1 MPNNARTLTPASDK
15 LSDYKTR
22 ADTMSGTH
30 VLPMP
35 DQQPVVAGMPRR
47 DRSLTDPGDPGIPRP
62 EDDVYGNK
70 ASDLSEKP

>member
-1 MPNNARTLTPASDK
+1 MATTARTLSPATDK
-15 LSDYKTR
+15 LRDYQTQ
-22 ADTMSGTH
+22 ADARDGTH

-47 DRSLTDPGDPGIPRP
+47 ARALSDPGDPGIPRP
-62 EDDVYGNK
+62 EDDVYGNQ